1 MGPRWRRAAA
11 ETTDYENMSNTCKFT
26 LRDTFNGFTVSAHM
40 SLEAAVAA
48 DIKFGQAVK
57 RANGQS
63 SYIPTEIL
71 CDGERLSD
79 DQIEQAWAINESLRN
94 R

>member
-1 MGPRWRRAAA
+1 
-11 ETTDYENMSNTCKFT
+11 MSKYTV
-26 LRDTFNGFTVSAHM
+26 RDTFNNTNVSNHR

-48 DIKFGQAVK
+48 DIKFGRAVK
-57 RANGQS
+57 RANGKS

-71 CDGERLSD
+71 CDGERLTD
-79 DQIEQAWAINESLRN
+79 DQKEQAWALNESLRN

>member
-1 MGPRWRRAAA
+1 
-11 ETTDYENMSNTCKFT
+11 MSNTRKFT
-26 LRDTFNGFTVSAHM
+26 VRDTFNGVTVSTHG
-40 SLEAAVAA
+40 SIEAAVAA
-48 DIKFGQAVK
+48 DIRFGKAVK

-79 DQIEQAWAINESLRN
+79 DQIEQAWSIHESLRN
-94 R
+94 S

>member
-1 MGPRWRRAAA
+1 
-11 ETTDYENMSNTCKFT
+11 MSTMSKFT
-26 LRDTFNGFTVSAHM
+26 IRDTFNGVIVSSHR

-48 DIKFGQAVK
+48 EIRFGKSVK

-71 CDGERLSD
+71 CDGERLTD
-79 DQIEQAWAINESLRN
+79 DQIEQAWAINESIRN
-94 R
+94 S

>member
-1 MGPRWRRAAA
+1 
-11 ETTDYENMSNTCKFT
+11 MSKYTV
-26 LRDTFNGFTVSAHM
+26 RDTFNNRTVSNHR

-48 DIKFGQAVK
+48 DIKFGKAVK

-71 CDGERLSD
+71 CDGRPLTD
-79 DQIEQAWAINESLRN
+79 NQKEQAWALNESLRN
-94 R
+94 H